1 MAENNLNLNK
11 GYKLANCC
19 QPETSHQIKGY
30 YSYNGIMIVHKSDCA
45 NLDKVETDRL
55 VDLKW
60 NDLLAGENQQPDDD
74 YRDLL
79 ELDFKILAHHQHYGV
94 DYSLKVAR
102 MISADRQEVFDS
114 HNKLRRMNLLSRV
127 KKLIIRY
134 RKGIV
139 DNKWIKHRNH
149 TYYELTK
156 KGHLYLKFYDENKKI

>member
-1 MAENNLNLNK
+1 MAENDLNLNE

-19 QPETSHQIKGY
+19 QPETSHEIKGY

-45 NLDKVETDRL
+45 NLDKVEPERIVNL
-55 VDLKW
+55 RW
-60 NDLLAGENQQPDDD
+60 SDLLAGESEQPDDD
-74 YRDLL
+74 FNDLE
-79 ELDFKILAHHQHYGV
+79 ELDFRILAHHRHYGV

-102 MISADRQEVFDS
+102 MLNAERQAVFDS
-114 HNKLRRMNLLSRV
+114 HTKLRQMNLLTRV

-149 TYYELTK
+149 TYYELTD
-156 KGHLYLKFYDENKKI
+156 KGRLYLEYYNEQNK